1 MIANYFRNGFYTAV
15 SLFDVES
22 TLRHSF
28 FDIDSTLKLPF
39 FDIDSILKLPFFY
52 IDSTLKLPFLDV
64 LLVEFLDS
72 IFGVKLQS
80 NMFLS
85 TFRNRWSLQ

>member
-1 MIANYFRNGFYTAV
+1 MITNYFRNGFYTAV
-15 SLFDVES
+15 SIFDVES

-28 FDIDSTLKLPF
+28 FDIDS
-39 FDIDSILKLPFFY
+39 ILKLPLFD

-64 LLVEFLDS
+64 VLLVGFLDS
-72 IFGVKLQS
+72 DFDVKLQS
-80 NMFLS
+80 NMLLS